1 MEPRVGV
8 WGGGGAGSP
17 SVVGRVPDVQ
27 QCHWNPT
34 WWPWRPHAP
43 PPPRLCASTLG
54 TAQGPHRPLRGDR
67 KHVHLTKEKLRLR
80 DAWSEVLSPS
90 QRHAKVYKGPR
101 TSKSCATSVSPTPRG
116 PHRGCAAHDDG
127 PGAAG
132 SQGPKCRMALCGACP
147 ALCRPGRT
155 VGWLELISSWLR
167 HP

>member
-1 MEPRVGV
+1 MERRVGV
-8 WGGGGAGSP
+8 WGGRGGEGPLLCRQGPRRATMP
-17 SVVGRVPDVQ
+17 LEPNVVAMVTS
-27 QCHWNPT
+27 C
-34 WWPWRPHAP
+34 AP
-43 PPPRLCASTLG
+43 PLRLCASALG
-54 TAQGPHRPLRGDR
+54 TARGPHRPLRGDR
-67 KHVHLTKEKLRLR
+67 EHVHLTKEKLRLR